1 MAQQFKVIV
10 NNGKEQNAQEF
21 FAQQGAGMRA
31 RPLVIQAQAGAKYQ
45 LVELGKGK
53 NKITDLAPD
62 NIKAKR
68 VGKHLHLMFEADT
81 QADVIIENYYDVM
94 AQGYN
99 GVIGKAENGSFYEY
113 LTEDPRDP
121 GLIPLLGD
129 NASAVTQALGGA
141 EVSPAGAALGVVAF
155 SPLLGLLGLGA
166 AGAAAFV
173 SQRDKG
179 VVATSSPGLKTA
191 LSIDPIAGDNVI
203 TPTEGGTTTTAVT
216 GKVTGQFAAGDT
228 VTLVVNGKSFTGAVG
243 ANGSYSIN
251 VPTADLKADGDT
263 LIEGSV
269 TGTGGDRATAAQ
281 DYVVEAT
288 ATATQTALSIDPVT
302 ADNLISATEGGF
314 SQIAVTGKV
323 SGKFSA
329 GDTVTLVVNGKSFT
343 GTVGANGSYS
353 INVPTADC

>member
-10 NNGKEQNAQEF
+10 NTGKEQNAQEF
-21 FAQQGAGMRA
+21 LAQQGAGLRA
-31 RPLVIQAQAGAKYQ
+31 RPLVLQAQAGAKYQ
-45 LVELGKGK
+45 LVELGKSAGK
-53 NKITDLAPD
+53 GKASDLAPD

-68 VGKHLHLMFEADT
+68 VGKHLHLMFETDT

-155 SPLLGLLGLGA
+155 TPLWGLLGLGA
-166 AGAAAFV
+166 VGAAAFV

-203 TPTEGGTTTTAVT
+203 MATEGNTSTTAVT

-228 VTLVVNGKSFTGAVG
+228 
-243 ANGSYSIN
+243 
-251 VPTADLKADGDT
+251 
-263 LIEGSV
+263 
-269 TGTGGDRATAAQ
+269 
-281 DYVVEAT
+281 
-288 ATATQTALSIDPVT
+288 
-302 ADNLISATEGGF
+302 
-314 SQIAVTGKV
+314 
-323 SGKFSA
+323 
-329 GDTVTLVVNGKSFT
+329 
-343 GTVGANGSYS
+343 
-353 INVPTADC
+353 C